1 MHVRLVGG
9 VQCLYCSSSCE
20 RSRNLAMVAAQ
31 IPVKN
36 GNRYLTGPGD
46 HRHRTPVHAPSQ
58 CEQEGIMPIL
68 MLALI
73 ALAAFGLIGLLLVL
87 AVSLEQKK
95 KINAPESHAGKAA

>member
-9 VQCLYCSSSCE
+9 VLFST
-20 RSRNLAMVAAQ
+20 VAALPSLPDGSGRRLGRSGPETGIATSQ
-31 IPVKN
+31 SPV
-36 GNRYLTGPGD
+36 TGVTARSVTQLENAD
-46 HRHRTPVHAPSQ
+46 
-58 CEQEGIMPIL
+58 QEGTMPIL

-95 KINAPESHAGKAA
+95 KINAPEPHSGKVA